1 MKKEL
6 DELLCAQY
14 PAIFGQR
21 TLPMTETCM
30 CWGFCCGDGWFDL
43 IDRLAASLQDLTR
56 AGYPQVVAVQVK
68 EKFGTLSFYVEG
80 ASDEQFKLIWSTGRE
95 SGFTCERCGAPGERY
110 LADGWHMTRCSACA
124 PAEAIPARELQRK
137 DLAELN
143 RSQVGTIPWR
153 EHAIPV
159 WDVVDEEILAMERL
173 VFWPEMPLDLINQFD
188 LFLRNAQA
196 IRPHETLAA
205 FAADLERFVQ
215 DGESRR

>member
-80 ASDEQFKLIWSTGRE
+80 ASDEQFKLIWSTGME
-95 SGFTCERCGAPGERY
+95 SGFTCERCCVP
-110 LADGWHMTRCSACA
+110 
-124 PAEAIPARELQRK
+124 
-137 DLAELN
+137 
-143 RSQVGTIPWR
+143 
-153 EHAIPV
+153 
-159 WDVVDEEILAMERL
+159 
-173 VFWPEMPLDLINQFD
+173 
-188 LFLRNAQA
+188 
-196 IRPHETLAA
+196 
-205 FAADLERFVQ
+205 
-215 DGESRR
+215 